1 MKGYL
6 TETSDKWV
14 LTIKDNHSVPH
25 RFVIR
30 NLKNFCKRTLG
41 LPYEN
46 VLQETT
52 CVGQYIV
59 DKLGFIDFELYHLNR
74 YSLTT
79 PP

>member
-1 MKGYL
+1 MPELNNKRFSHLKIHTQYSICEGA
-6 TETSDKWV
+6 
-14 LTIKDNHSVPH
+14 IK
-25 RFVIR
+25 IA